1 MANSPQLKARR
12 MVQSFHIIR
21 IMAKAEIIIVKN
33 LSISVLKF
41 GKEDFISLTDI
52 ARNKNAE
59 EPKDVVKN
67 WLRSRTTIEF
77 LGLWEQL
84 NNPGFKG
91 VEFDSF
97 LFEAGSNS
105 FTLSPTKWVETTNAR
120 GIISKVGNK
129 GGTYAHKDIAFEFA
143 SWVSSGFKLYLI
155 KEFQRLKDDE
165 NDRLKLEWNLQRTLA
180 KINYHI
186 HTDAIKEKLIPKELG
201 KQEINF
207 VYANEADLLNMAM
220 FGMTAVQWRNANP
233 NATGNIRDSASIE
246 QLVVLSNLESINAVL
261 IRQCLPQSERLEQL
275 NKIAITQMKSLV
287 NNKGIKKLK

>member
-1 MANSPQLKARR
+1 MSK
-12 MVQSFHIIR
+12 S
-21 IMAKAEIIIVKN
+21 EIIIVKN
-33 LSISVLKF
+33 LSISVLKI

-67 WLRSRTTIEF
+67 WMRSRTTIEF

-84 NNPGFKG
+84 NNTDFKG

-105 FTLSPTKWVETTNAR
+105 FTLSPTKWVEATMAR
-120 GIISKVGNK
+120 GIITKAGNK
-129 GGTYAHKDIAFEFA
+129 GGTFAHKDIAFEFA
-143 SWVSSGFKLYLI
+143 SWVSAGFKLYLI

-180 KINYHI
+180 KVNYHI
-186 HTDAIKEKLIPKELG
+186 HTDAIKENLVPKELN

-207 VYANEADLLNMAM
+207 VYANEADLLNMAL
-220 FGMTAVQWRNANP
+220 FGMTAAQWRHTNP
-233 NATGNIRDSASIE
+233 KAVGNIRDMASINH
-246 QLVVLSNLESINAVL
+246 LVVLSNLESINAVL
-261 IRQCLPQSERLEQL
+261 IHQGIPQNERLQQL
-275 NKIAITQMKSLV
+275 NNIAITQMKSLL
-287 NNKGIKKLK
+287 NNKSINKLR